1 MLKVGIIDSGLP
13 PTYSYCVEEAKDF
26 TGNTTTIDQLGHGT
40 AVTRIISHNLTA
52 NIVVAR
58 VFHDKLV
65 CTPSQIAEA
74 IHWLISMKVNIIN
87 MSFGLRNDRSVL
99 REACEQALQKNIVL
113 VAAAPSQ
120 GDPVYPSNY
129 NGIIRATGDARC
141 KPNEISWL
149 NSPQADFAGYSGKP
163 HIGPAGASIGCASV
177 TAAIAQIKM
186 KYPHYNQA
194 EIIEILKQESS
205 HQGTQRDSSRVAV
218 GQRHDK

>member
-1 MLKVGIIDSGLP
+1 MLKIGIIDSGIP
-13 PTYSYCVEEAKDF
+13 PTYSYCVVEAKDF
-26 TGNTTTIDQLGHGT
+26 TGNATTIDQLGHGT
-40 AVTRIISHNLTA
+40 AVTRIISHNLA
-52 NIVVAR
+52 SNIVVAR

-65 CTPSQIAEA
+65 CTPSLISDA
-74 IHWLISMKVNIIN
+74 IHWLISMKVNMIN

-99 REACEQALQKNIVL
+99 REACEQALRKNIVL

-129 NGIIRATGDARC
+129 NEIIKATGDARC

-163 HIGPAGASIGCASV
+163 HLGPAGASIGCASV

-194 EIIEILKQESS
+194 AIIETLKQRAS
-205 HQGTQRDSSRVAV
+205 HQGTQRDSSRIAA
-218 GQRHDK
+218 GYSHDK